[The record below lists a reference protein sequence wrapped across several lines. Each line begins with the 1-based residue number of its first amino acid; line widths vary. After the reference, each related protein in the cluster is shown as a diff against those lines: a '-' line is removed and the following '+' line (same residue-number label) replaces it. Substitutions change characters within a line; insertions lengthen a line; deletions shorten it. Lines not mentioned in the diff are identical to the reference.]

1 MDLTLLLLVRL
12 IGMAAGVGEFPRS
25 LAGVGIRV
33 GLLGVISNTSS
44 YAGTHSNWLIFICIS
59 DSKDRLPLLLPRQE
73 MLPTP
78 ALKENVSLQRGKQGI
93 LWKTGTLLNSG
104 SFVVIQT
111 SVCDRPTS
119 HPHHGNWEREEPLW
133 AENFAASCVL
143 GVDYL
148 SRWTH
153 GPSPAD

>member
-1 MDLTLLLLVRL
+1 M
-12 IGMAAGVGEFPRS
+12 
-25 LAGVGIRV
+25 

-111 SVCDRPTS
+111 LACDRPTS
-119 HPHHGNWEREEPLW
+119 HPHHGN
-133 AENFAASCVL
+133 
-143 GVDYL
+143 
-148 SRWTH
+148 
-153 GPSPAD
+153 